1 MADVVRARL
10 NGRDTNMSRFLAERV
25 GAEVLDEPT
34 TNADGTQR
42 GTSRASGRPNKPRTT
57 VAVEADKKTAAGKSP
72 AGKQAAK
79 PAQNEKE

>member
-1 MADVVRARL
+1 MSDVVRARL

-34 TNADGTQR
+34 VDADGTQR
-42 GTSRASGRPNKPRTT
+42 GSTRASGRPSKPRTT
-57 VAVEADKKTAAGKSP
+57 VAAEADKKTAAGKSS